1 MQNKMLLFLIFSLL
15 LNVPAWAQ
23 ENISTDGNEIAIVET
38 EIDVN
43 DTQAVDK
50 QEDELREYFL
60 KQLNTMM
67 LYPELYHLERYTTT
81 NQTAGF
87 RVELSWVRKQDAIL
101 NFDEQKFREDFQKQ
115 IAIPTEARI
124 LFLKIKTTPS
134 GTLPGMK
141 FGENFSANL
150 YTSPITYNRNGA
162 TNHSYMGKQNYYNNA
177 EWFEGSGRLQFF
189 MDLSNFLNLRTRT
202 KILLTAGVYSS
213 FLDIKQQDNF
223 NGYINNINNQSL
235 NFHLPNYT
243 ELNFGIRIKL
253 DGGKKKK
260 TPVPFF

>member
-1 MQNKMLLFLIFSLL
+1 MFLFLIFSLL
-15 LNVPAWAQ
+15 LNLPTWAQ
-23 ENISTDGNEIAIVET
+23 ENVTPAENEIAIVET
-38 EIDVN
+38 DIDVN
-43 DTQAVDK
+43 DTQAVEA
-50 QEDELREYFL
+50 QEEELREYFL
-60 KQLNTMM
+60 NQLKTMM
-67 LYPELYHLERYTTT
+67 LYPELYHLERYTTA

-87 RVELSWVRKQDAIL
+87 RVELSWVRKQNGL
-101 NFDEQKFREDFQKQ
+101 QNFDEFKFREEFQKQ
-115 IAIPTEARI
+115 IAVPTEAKI
-124 LFLKIKTTPS
+124 LFFKFKTTPS
-134 GTLPGMK
+134 GSLPGMK

-162 TNHSYMGKQNYYNNA
+162 INHSYMGKQTIYNNA

-189 MDLSNFLNLRTRT
+189 MDLSNFLNLRTKT

-235 NFHLPNYT
+235 NFHVPNYT
-243 ELNFGIRIKL
+243 EVNFGIRIKL